1 MRWPA
6 RIAYGLLALTVILM
20 GIAACQAITNGG
32 G

>member
-1 MRWPA
+1 VKGKVL
-6 RIAYGLLALTVILM
+6 AYGLLALTAILM